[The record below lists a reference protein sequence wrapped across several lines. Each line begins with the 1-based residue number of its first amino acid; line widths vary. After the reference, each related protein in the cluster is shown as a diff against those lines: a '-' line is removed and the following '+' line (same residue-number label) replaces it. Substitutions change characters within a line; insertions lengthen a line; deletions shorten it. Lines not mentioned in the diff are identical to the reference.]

1 MWDSSDSHGHSL
13 AVGLSHVFRVID
25 IKKSFHQ
32 PWERQAALSVSKR
45 VTREKIQTPEGD
57 DRLAMKEIWKSKGGN
72 RGAAT
77 KIPTPKGDEPTLIID
92 VNPFHRVP
100 LVFFNL
106 LIFAL
111 SFMVAFVSLVSMV
124 ERSNEISFR
133 NRSFLV
139 SVMVNMDVTAFFIS
153 GAVVVASFLG
163 FMGALRE
170 NVCFLQW
177 YLNVLLGLEVLCTI
191 MAFAGFFVPF
201 ISTGSAQSLFSI
213 DMIVSYRDNPDYA
226 RLVDTAQASFQCCGV
241 TSERYHDWNHNIY
254 FRCSKSN
261 PSTERC
267 SVPASCCRPLEGEN
281 PDLETRLKRR
291 FCGSGVLVVTEQEA
305 WQKIYTRNCV
315 DATIAYIR
323 ANTFVLIGVSM
334 VLMAVLAVLAR
345 AATRVHDEVISLT
358 RLYDEY
364 YQKREAGYR
373 RSLAQMEALDEVR
386 ATHDDLVGKKEP
398 KRLLSPGSTLA
409 PKLTQGEVTSERRL
423 ETVAAVRPHDRPT
436 IHRPWGRDTWAT
448 NTIPLPTAMATDIRA
463 PRHQAHIRVPRR

>member
-1 MWDSSDSHGHSL
+1 
-13 AVGLSHVFRVID
+13 
-25 IKKSFHQ
+25 
-32 PWERQAALSVSKR
+32 
-45 VTREKIQTPEGD
+45 
-57 DRLAMKEIWKSKGGN
+57 
-72 RGAAT
+72 
-77 KIPTPKGDEPTLIID
+77 
-92 VNPFHRVP
+92 
-100 LVFFNL
+100 
-106 LIFAL
+106 
-111 SFMVAFVSLVSMV
+111 MV

-191 MAFAGFFVPF
+191 MAFAAFFVPF

-373 RSLAQMEALDEVR
+373 KSLAQMEALAEVR
-386 ATHDDLVGKKEP
+386 ATHDELVGKEEP
-398 KRLLSPGSTLA
+398 KRLLSPGTRSPANADWRPSPQYDHMIGRPSTDHGAGHLGDQHDSPA
-409 PKLTQGEVTSERRL
+409 DGHGDRHPGSPPSGTHPGSPSGKQDNQVLSPPGVRSPTS
-423 ETVAAVRPHDRPT
+423 P
-436 IHRPWGRDTWAT
+436 
-448 NTIPLPTAMATDIRA
+448 
-463 PRHQAHIRVPRR
+463 